1 MKNAYEKFGVL
12 CRALVVII
20 IFSLL
25 IALPI
30 KWLWNGVMPDIFGLP
45 EITFWKAYGMYLL
58 FHLLL
63 RGVTINEK

>member
-1 MKNAYEKFGVL
+1 MQNAFEKFGVL
-12 CRALVVII
+12 CVALIVILV
-20 IFSLL
+20 FSLL
-25 IALPI
+25 IAFPI

-63 RGVTINEK
+63 RGVTINDE

>member
-1 MKNAYEKFGVL
+1 MTEVQKRLVMLCGVFIVI
-12 CRALVVII
+12 VV
-20 IFSLL
+20 FSLL
-25 IALPI
+25 IAFPI

-63 RGVTINEK
+63 RGVTINEN

>member
-1 MKNAYEKFGVL
+1 MKDAYKKFGMRCGVL
-12 CRALVVII
+12 IVII
-20 IFSLL
+20 AFSLL
-25 IALPI
+25 IAFPI
-30 KWLWNGVMPDIFGLP
+30 KWLWNGVMPDMFGLP

>member
-1 MKNAYEKFGVL
+1 MDAYKKFGMLCGVL
-12 CRALVVII
+12 IVIVV
-20 IFSLL
+20 FSLL
-25 IALPI
+25 IAFPI

>member
-1 MKNAYEKFGVL
+1 MKDAYKNFGVL
-12 CRALVVII
+12 CGAPVVII
-20 IFSLL
+20 VFSLL
-25 IALPI
+25 IAFPI
-30 KWLWNGVMPDIFGLP
+30 KWLWNGVMPDMFGLP

>member
-1 MKNAYEKFGVL
+1 MKDAYEKFGLL
-12 CRALVVII
+12 CAAFGVVI

-25 IALPI
+25 IAFPI
-30 KWLWNGVMPDIFGLP
+30 KWLWNGVMPDVFGLP

-63 RGVTINEK
+63 RGITINEK

>member
-1 MKNAYEKFGVL
+1 MKDAYKKFGVL
-12 CRALVVII
+12 CGALFIII

-25 IALPI
+25 IAFPI

>member
-1 MKNAYEKFGVL
+1 MKNAYEKFGMLCGVL
-12 CRALVVII
+12 FIII

-25 IALPI
+25 IAFPI
-30 KWLWNGVMPDIFGLP
+30 KWLWNGVMPDVFGLP

>member
-1 MKNAYEKFGVL
+1 MNDAYKKFGMLCWVL
-12 CRALVVII
+12 IVII
-20 IFSLL
+20 AFSLL
-25 IALPI
+25 IAFPI
-30 KWLWNGVMPDIFGLP
+30 KWLWNGVMPDMFGLP

>member
-1 MKNAYEKFGVL
+1 MKSAYEKFGVL
-12 CRALVVII
+12 CGALVII
-20 IFSLL
+20 IVFSLL
-25 IALPI
+25 IAFPI
-30 KWLWNGVMPDIFGLP
+30 KWLWNVVMPDMFGLP

>member
-1 MKNAYEKFGVL
+1 MKDAYKRFGML
-12 CRALVVII
+12 CGVFIVII
-20 IFSLL
+20 AFSLL
-25 IALPI
+25 IAFPI
-30 KWLWNGVMPDIFGLP
+30 KWLWNGVMPDMFGLP

>member
-1 MKNAYEKFGVL
+1 MTEVYKRIGMLCGVL
-12 CRALVVII
+12 FII
-20 IFSLL
+20 IVFSLL
-25 IALPI
+25 IAFPI

-58 FHLLL
+58 SHLLL

>member
-1 MKNAYEKFGVL
+1 MNDAYKKFGFLSAAFLIIVL
-12 CRALVVII
+12 
-20 IFSLL
+20 FSLL
-25 IALPI
+25 IAFPI
-30 KWLWNGVMPDIFGLP
+30 KWLWNGVMPDMFGLP

>member
-1 MKNAYEKFGVL
+1 MKDAYEKLGVL
-12 CRALVVII
+12 CGALLVII
-20 IFSLL
+20 AFSLL
-25 IALPI
+25 IAFPI
-30 KWLWNGVMPDIFGLP
+30 KWLWNGVMPDMFGLP

>member
-1 MKNAYEKFGVL
+1 MMDTYKKLGVL
-12 CRALVVII
+12 CGALIVII
-20 IFSLL
+20 TFSLL
-25 IALPI
+25 IAFPI
-30 KWLWNGVMPDIFGLP
+30 KWLWNGVMPDMFGLP

>member
-1 MKNAYEKFGVL
+1 MKNAYEKFGML
-12 CRALVVII
+12 CAALAVII

-25 IALPI
+25 IAFPI
-30 KWLWNGVMPDIFGLP
+30 KWLWNGVMPDVFGLP

-58 FHLLL
+58 SHLLL

>member
-1 MKNAYEKFGVL
+1 MKDAYKKFGVL
-12 CRALVVII
+12 CGVLVVII
-20 IFSLL
+20 VFSLL
-25 IALPI
+25 IAFPI
-30 KWLWNGVMPDIFGLP
+30 KWLWNGVMPDMFGLP

>member
-1 MKNAYEKFGVL
+1 MKNAYEKFGML
-12 CRALVVII
+12 CAALVVII

-25 IALPI
+25 IAFPI
-30 KWLWNGVMPDIFGLP
+30 KWLWNGVMPDVFGLP

-58 FHLLL
+58 SHLLL

>member
-1 MKNAYEKFGVL
+1 MKDAYKKFGVL
-12 CRALVVII
+12 CGALVVII
-20 IFSLL
+20 VFSLL
-25 IALPI
+25 IAFPI
-30 KWLWNGVMPDIFGLP
+30 KWLWNGVMPNIFGLP

>member
-12 CRALVVII
+12 CGVLFVII
-20 IFSLL
+20 TFSLL
-25 IALPI
+25 IAFPI
-30 KWLWNGVMPDIFGLP
+30 KWLWNGVMPDMFGLP
-45 EITFWKAYGMYLL
+45 EITFWKAYGMYFL

>member
-1 MKNAYEKFGVL
+1 MNNAYEKFVMLFG
-12 CRALVVII
+12 ALLVII
-20 IFSLL
+20 VFSIL
-25 IALPI
+25 IAFPI

>member
-1 MKNAYEKFGVL
+1 MKDAYYKFGML
-12 CRALVVII
+12 CGTLFII
-20 IFSLL
+20 IVFSLL
-25 IALPI
+25 IAFPI

-63 RGVTINEK
+63 RGVTINAK